1 LLRRVFS
8 FAPRPF
14 QSVRNDLLPTG
25 LERGVLFHP
34 SAYEN
39 LFLPTAHSR
48 EDVAVTLAAAS
59 DVADALARAA

>member
-1 LLRRVFS
+1 
-8 FAPRPF
+8 
-14 QSVRNDLLPTG
+14 
-25 LERGVLFHP
+25 VLFHP